1 MREALQMK
9 HGEGDRIVKP
19 AARRVSILGAV
30 VMLVT
35 HLLSGCG
42 GGGSLRDV
50 QGAKFALNAKETEI
64 AEYGEKRQP
73 PASDRRERCEFWEGV
88 NQRTHAVA
96 PGSSLA
102 AWAHAKEV
110 EACPCVLGLD
120 AKLDGD
126 AVVGHLNCGG
136 RAVQAARLWLTC
148 AGCDLVLPK
157 SGVSATT
164 SATGEA
170 RFDLS
175 NMEVGRDFGRFNT
188 KAAISFRG
196 DFESG
201 LTWRKGTDYSAPG
214 IPLIDPNVE
223 VRVDLTRASRY
234 ATWKAQAGATQQ
246 ANTDTLAAERAK
258 LDAECT
264 QGDGDSCKKLGKSY
278 SFSAIGS
285 TGTDRQRDHATS
297 IQYYRKACALTK
309 DTLSCAEV
317 DAVDNPA
324 PAEPVPSVTRQ
335 ITASNPFQSP
345 VSVMPGQT
353 ITASFTT
360 TQDNARLSCDFRT
373 FGQTNQTRFDHS
385 NGGQG
390 KPCTVSVTNKGPLG
404 LSIVLVVATNYV
416 GHPIT
421 IKGDIRTQ

>member
-1 MREALQMK
+1 MK
-9 HGEGDRIVKP
+9 ASI
-19 AARRVSILGAV
+19 RRVATLGV
-30 VMLVT
+30 VAMLAT
-35 HLLSGCG
+35 LLLSACG
-42 GGGSLRDV
+42 GGGSLREV

-64 AEYGEKRQP
+64 AEYGEQRQP
-73 PASDRRERCEFWEGV
+73 PASDRSGRCEFWDGV

-102 AWAHAKEV
+102 AWAQAKES

-126 AVVGHLNCGG
+126 AIVGHLNCGG

-148 AGCDLVLPK
+148 AGCDLLLPE

-164 SATGEA
+164 SAAGEA

-175 NMEVGRDFGRFNT
+175 SMQVGRDFGRYNA
-188 KAAISFRG
+188 KAQISFRG

-201 LTWRKGTDYSAPG
+201 TRWHKGTDFSAPRFVT
-214 IPLIDPNVE
+214 LDPNVE
-223 VRVDLTRASRY
+223 VDLTGASRY

-246 ANTDTLAAERAK
+246 ANKDALATERAK

-264 QGDGDSCKKLGKSY
+264 QGNGDSCKKLGKSY
-278 SFSAIGS
+278 SFSAVDS
-285 TGTDRQRDHATS
+285 TGAVRQRDHATS

-324 PAEPVPSVTRQ
+324 PPEPVPSITRQ

-353 ITASFTT
+353 IIASFTT

-404 LSIVLVVATNYV
+404 LSIVLVVATSYV

-421 IKGDIRTQ
+421 IKGDIRAQ